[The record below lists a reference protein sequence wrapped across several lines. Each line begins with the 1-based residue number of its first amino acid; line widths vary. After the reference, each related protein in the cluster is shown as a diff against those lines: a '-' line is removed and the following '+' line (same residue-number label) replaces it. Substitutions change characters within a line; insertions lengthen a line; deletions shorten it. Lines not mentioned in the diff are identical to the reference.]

1 MLPAPG
7 SLVQIRLSPVLG
19 STADMGLGDRK
30 DSTGTEACLSLAAA
44 QEYVRKW
51 REGIPGRGNG
61 MCKG

>member
-1 MLPAPG
+1 M
-7 SLVQIRLSPVLG
+7 QIRLSPVLG